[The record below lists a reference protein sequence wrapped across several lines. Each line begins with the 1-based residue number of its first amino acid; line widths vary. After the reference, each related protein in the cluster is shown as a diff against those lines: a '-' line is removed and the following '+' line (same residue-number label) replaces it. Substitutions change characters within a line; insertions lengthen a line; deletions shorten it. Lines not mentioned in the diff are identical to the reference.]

1 LFSTVSGNYAAEVN
15 ETLLQSKTGTSPHP
29 RTASFHS
36 VERKEQKREG
46 QNSSCQMF
54 LRHRN
59 YENIISCFA
68 IVFSTRETLAQSFRV
83 SSYYKN
89 L

>member
-1 LFSTVSGNYAAEVN
+1 MYALASQSSGGSWVLLILVYAVIFAGFWFIFIRP
-15 ETLLQSKTGTSPHP
+15 Q
-29 RTASFHS
+29 
-36 VERKEQKREG
+36 RKEQKREG